1 MRLCVTCR
9 RCWVLLVSWASLNP
23 RVCLKPTLTD
33 LRRSSSPQRQ
43 PITCQTPTRW
53 NSLAAVTWGRWHRRR
68 VWSVCRSLS
77 TDNASVNCLVN
88 ISSTSSVST
97 SGSRYDTPPADGGG
111 GELTIDDGDTFNSSH
126 QQYLMCSQ
134 LIVWCAIVTKRE
146 FVLGLGLGLGLTL
159 TLTLT
164 LFVFIVVV

>member
-1 MRLCVTCR
+1 M
-9 RCWVLLVSWASLNP
+9 
-23 RVCLKPTLTD
+23 
-33 LRRSSSPQRQ
+33 
-43 PITCQTPTRW
+43 
-53 NSLAAVTWGRWHRRR
+53 
-68 VWSVCRSLS
+68 
-77 TDNASVNCLVN
+77 NCLVN

-97 SGSRYDTPPADGGG
+97 SGSRYDTPPADG

-146 FVLGLGLGLGLTL
+146 FVLGLGLGLTLTL
-159 TLTLT
+159 TLSLT